1 MEVDVIARSEQC
13 TERFFR
19 VVLSA
24 VRESSPAIPMCAF
37 FKKNNRWWKSLVQWY
52 SGQPGNIVCKRAE
65 KAILGVTRLVRV
77 GSLVVRQPAATRG
90 DARNCVE
97 QSVRVTGITKVGE
110 AGVRRVD
117 KIRWHVVV
125 VEQRGDIVRR
135 ICKKVSVQ
143 LLDGRR

>member
-1 MEVDVIARSEQC
+1 
-13 TERFFR
+13 
-19 VVLSA
+19 
-24 VRESSPAIPMCAF
+24 MCAF
-37 FKKNNRWWKSLVQWY
+37 FNNRWWKGLVQWY
-52 SGQPGNIVCKRAE
+52 SGQPGNIVCERAE
-65 KAILGVTRLVRV
+65 KAILGVARLVRV

-125 VEQRGDIVRR
+125 VEQRGDIVRLSLIHISEPTDQR
-135 ICKKVSVQ
+135 GARMPSSA
-143 LLDGRR
+143 